1 MALKAGILRHRVSIQ
16 EKVNTQDQET
26 GEIIQGW
33 VTIAGMESVPVAI
46 KSLSVRELTA
56 AQAVQSELSVKIIM
70 RYRAGLNASMRIIH
84 KDKVYNPSGF
94 LTDNIT
100 GMEYLVALCSEG
112 VNDG

>member
-1 MALKAGILRHRVSIQ
+1 MALKAGTLRHRVSIQ

-26 GEIIQGW
+26 GEIIQVW

-46 KSLSVRELTA
+46 QSLSVRELTA

-84 KDKVYNPSGF
+84 KDKVYNPAGF
-94 LTDNIT
+94 LTDNKT